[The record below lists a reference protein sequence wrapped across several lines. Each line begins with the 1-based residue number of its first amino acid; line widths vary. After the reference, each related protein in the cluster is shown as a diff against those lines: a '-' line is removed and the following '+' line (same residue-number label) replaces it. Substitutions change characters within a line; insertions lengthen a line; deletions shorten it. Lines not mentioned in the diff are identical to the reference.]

1 MIHKVGGCEF
11 KDQVSLTFPLRAH
24 APTAWFLPVGLQVP
38 LPEELKD
45 IAT

>member
-1 MIHKVGGCEF
+1 MLMLMLVL
-11 KDQVSLTFPLRAH
+11 VLVLVLVLTAHAHAH